1 MEMIMQLTISERKYV
16 NNIKPTPRSR
26 FFLHKKTRLF
36 SLVFQIYH
44 DNVPKCN

>member
-16 NNIKPTPRSR
+16 NNIKPTSKVG
-26 FFLHKKTRLF
+26 FFFTKKTRLF